1 MINKSNLVMEFL
13 KWLSYFFVVM
23 TLVLFCAILLRD
35 LFGWQ
40 WHHEFMNGKISNV
53 LISIA
58 SQYGKIKFISDFT

>member
-1 MINKSNLVMEFL
+1 MAKL
-13 KWLSYFFVVM
+13 FFVVM